1 MNGSLGSEFIA
12 FLDHIKDASE
22 KCNQL
27 FLEGSYDLE
36 NCKSPVHLKN
46 GAGQGLQEKNVKRFY
61 WTICMLL
68 WVYLSKLSLRTFEI
82 KNVIT
87 KFTDAPL

>member
-36 NCKSPVHLKN
+36 NCKSPVHLKRME
-46 GAGQGLQEKNVKRFY
+46 QDKVCKKK
-61 WTICMLL
+61 M
-68 WVYLSKLSLRTFEI
+68 SKDSIGPSVCSCGYTC
-82 KNVIT
+82 
-87 KFTDAPL
+87 PSCH